1 MSIFQHSQLHLPSPR
16 CFRPA
21 GSSAIQEKTQGE
33 AKMSWLERVGARRR
47 TRPAGVTL
55 ILSLGLILSVGL
67 APARVVAD
75 VATPDARITPDQSNA
90 IGVDLPYTD
99 GFGLLP
105 KPPDFSK
112 EESNRFFAEGK
123 RACDGPCVTPFGA
136 VLGVADGAEGRSN
149 CVSTCIRPEYS
160 FLDRSSGAV
169 SVHADDP
176 KQDRLQYIGV
186 TYQCVEYARKWW
198 MKNRGIT
205 FGSVDS
211 ANEILYLT
219 AGKNLETQQSFPLA
233 RSINGTARR
242 PPRRGD
248 LVVYYPDR
256 ADPEWRHG
264 HAAVVVAVDLEQDRV
279 SLAEENYDN
288 RPWRDPQAFARQIRL
303 FEVGGRYTLLD
314 VAPTANRNAEGGR
327 IAGWLYPLAEQ

>member
-1 MSIFQHSQLHLPSPR
+1 
-16 CFRPA
+16 
-21 GSSAIQEKTQGE
+21 
-33 AKMSWLERVGARRR
+33 MSWLERIGAWCRA
-47 TRPAGVTL
+47 RPAGVAL
-55 ILSLGLILSVGL
+55 VLNLGLALSVGL
-67 APARVVAD
+67 TPAWVLAD
-75 VATPDARITPDQSNA
+75 VAPPAARTTSDLSAA
-90 IGVDLPYTD
+90 IGVDLPHTD
-99 GFGLLP
+99 GFGLLL
-105 KPPDFSK
+105 KPPAFTK
-112 EESNRFFAEGK
+112 EESARLFAEGQ
-123 RACDGPCVTPFGA
+123 RACAGPCVTPFGT
-136 VLGVADGAEGRSN
+136 VLGIADGAEGRSN

-176 KQDRLQYIGV
+176 KQDSLQYIGV
-186 TYQCVEYARKWW
+186 TYQCVEYVRKWW

-219 AGKNLETQQSFPLA
+219 EGKNLETQQPFPLA

-248 LVVYYPDR
+248 LVIYSPDR

-264 HAAVVVAVDLEQDRV
+264 HAAVVVAVDLEKGSV

-288 RPWRDPQAFARQIRL
+288 QPWQNPQAFARQFRL
-303 FEVGGRYTLLD
+303 FEVSGRYTLLD
-314 VAPTANRNAEGGR
+314 VAPTASRNPEGGR

>member
-1 MSIFQHSQLHLPSPR
+1 M
-16 CFRPA
+16 
-21 GSSAIQEKTQGE
+21 T
-33 AKMSWLERVGARRR
+33 WLSRIGAERRFHP
-47 TRPAGVTL
+47 TGVAL
-55 ILSLGLILSVGL
+55 VLSLGLALSIGSAL
-67 APARVVAD
+67 ARTGAD
-75 VATPDARITPDQSNA
+75 TALDIATAPEPSTAV
-90 IGVDLPYTD
+90 GVDLPHTD

-105 KPPDFSK
+105 KPPAFTKVDSA
-112 EESNRFFAEGK
+112 RLFAEGK
-123 RACDGPCVTPFGA
+123 LACAGPCVTPFGT

-160 FLDRSSGAV
+160 FLDRTSDAV

-176 KQDRLQYIGV
+176 KQDQLQYIGV

-198 MKNRGIT
+198 MKNLGIT
-205 FGSVDS
+205 FGSIDS
-211 ANEILYLT
+211 AHEILYLT
-219 AGKNLETQQSFPLA
+219 EGQNLQTQQPFPLA

-264 HAAVVVAVDLEQDRV
+264 HVAVVVAVDREQGIV

-288 RPWRDPQAFARQIRL
+288 QPWQDPHAFARQIRL
-303 FEVGGRYTLLD
+303 FEGGGRYTLLD
-314 VAPTANRNAEGGR
+314 VSPTVHRNAEGGR
-327 IAGWLYPLAEQ
+327 IAGWLYPLADR

>member
-1 MSIFQHSQLHLPSPR
+1 MSRHQRINDRDWISASGMALALLLGVAL
-16 CFRPA
+16 PA
-21 GSSAIQEKTQGE
+21 GLASA
-33 AKMSWLERVGARRR
+33 R
-47 TRPAGVTL
+47 TDVDT
-55 ILSLGLILSVGL
+55 
-67 APARVVAD
+67 VA
-75 VATPDARITPDQSNA
+75 PDATTPPEFSTA
-90 IGVDLPYTD
+90 VGVDLPHTD

-105 KPPDFSK
+105 KPPAFSK
-112 EESNRFFAEGK
+112 EESDRLFAEGK
-123 RACDGPCVTPFGA
+123 RACEGSCVTPFGT

-160 FLDRSSGAV
+160 FLDRTSGAV

-176 KQDRLQYIGV
+176 KQENLRYIGV

-198 MKNRGIT
+198 MKNLGIT

-219 AGKNLETQQSFPLA
+219 EGKNLETQQPFPLA

-264 HAAVVVAVDLEQDRV
+264 HAAVVVAVDLNQGYV
-279 SLAEENYDN
+279 ALAEENYDN
-288 RPWRDPQAFARQIRL
+288 QPWQNPQAFARQIRL

-314 VAPTANRNAEGGR
+314 VPLTASRNAEGGS
-327 IAGWLYPLAEQ
+327 IAGWLYPLTDR